1 MTYAENAVPPQQY
14 AAQPPAPRPQ
24 PAQLPVAGTALSNRW
39 LLSLVTTSL
48 GGYLLIWSLSGQ
60 VTQVLSGAEFMQA
73 LGFSFG
79 LLLVLQLLFAVA
91 VVLLGLFFATASLAR
106 RGIAAGIVVLG
117 VILLS
122 ILQAVRVTAGFG
134 GATPFLAFSFADP
147 YVMLPV
153 LLVAAW
159 FVVRYRPGLA
169 FVALALVI
177 IIALA
182 HWGLLVGGADSATTS
197 IVILLLGAI
206 VTAAMGWA
214 GAIASRLFGGN
225 RAPAVATNAAMP
237 QQYAQQQPAP
247 AQYAQPQQAPAAYT
261 QQNDRPEQRGPVI

>member
-147 YVMLPV
+147 YVMLPL

-206 VTAAMGWA
+206 VSAAMGWG

>member
-1 MTYAENAVPPQQY
+1 MLGGMTYPENAVPPQQY
-14 AAQPPAPRPQ
+14 AAQTPASRPQ

-48 GGYLLIWSLSGQ
+48 GGYLLVSSLSGQ
-60 VTQVLSGAEFMQA
+60 VTQLLSGAEYMQSY
-73 LGFSFG
+73 GFGFG
-79 LLLVLQLLFAVA
+79 LLLVLNLLFALA

-117 VILLS
+117 VILVS

-134 GATPFLAFSFADP
+134 RATPFLAFTFADP
-147 YVMLPV
+147 YVMLPL

-177 IIALA
+177 IIALS
-182 HWGLLVGGADSATTS
+182 HWGLLVAGIDTATS
-197 IVILLLGAI
+197 SLVILLLSAI
-206 VTAAMGWA
+206 VTAAMGWG

-225 RAPAVATNAAMP
+225 RAPAVAPNATVP
-237 QQYAQQQPAP
+237 Q
-247 AQYAQPQQAPAAYT
+247 QYAQPQQAPVAHT
-261 QQNDRPEQRGPVI
+261 QQNDRPEERGPVI

>member
-14 AAQPPAPRPQ
+14 AAQAPAPRPQ
-24 PAQLPVAGTALSNRW
+24 PAQLPVVGTALSNRW

-60 VTQVLSGAEFMQA
+60 VTQVLSGAEYMQSY
-73 LGFSFG
+73 GFSFG

-134 GATPFLAFSFADP
+134 RATPFFAFSFADA
-147 YVMLPV
+147 YVVLPL

-169 FVALALVI
+169 FVTLALVI

-182 HWGLLVGGADSATTS
+182 HWGMVVGGVDSATTT
-197 IVILLLGAI
+197 IVLLLLSAV
-206 VTAAMGWA
+206 VTAAMGWG

-225 RAPAVATNAAMP
+225 RAPAVATNATAP
-237 QQYAQQQPAP
+237 QQYAQ
-247 AQYAQPQQAPAAYT
+247 QQAPAAYT